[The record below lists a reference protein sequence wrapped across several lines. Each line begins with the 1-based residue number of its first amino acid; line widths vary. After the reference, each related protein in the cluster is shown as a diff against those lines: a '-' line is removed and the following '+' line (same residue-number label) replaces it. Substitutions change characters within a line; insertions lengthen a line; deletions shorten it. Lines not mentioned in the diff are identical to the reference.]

1 MLMFVKLNFYNSEE
15 VAYEV
20 DAFYPMATPVLCRRA
35 VPRERFQA
43 ANIQQE
49 QPIGT
54 TMYKCRKK
62 VRKPLKSNQ
71 E

>member
-1 MLMFVKLNFYNSEE
+1 MKLML
-15 VAYEV
+15 
-20 DAFYPMATPVLCRRA
+20 FYPMATPVLCRRA
-35 VPRERFQA
+35 VPRERFQV

-62 VRKPLKSNQ
+62 GKKATKK
-71 E
+71 